1 MPTSLVTGGGG
12 FIGSH
17 LVDALLARGD
27 VVRVLDNFSTGKRE
41 NLQHN
46 IEKIQL
52 LTGDLRES
60 EILNEAVQG
69 VDYIFHQAAF
79 ISVPQSMEDPD
90 SCFDI
95 NVNGTGKLLAVAR
108 AAGVKRV
115 VLASSAAVYGENE
128 ALPLSEDEEPDPL
141 SPYAASKSI
150 NEIYARLFTNHLGLN
165 VVALRYFNVYGPRQN
180 PASDYAA
187 VVPIF
192 IKILEDEG
200 EPVIFGDG
208 LQTRSFCYVD
218 DLIEGIC
225 RLLFSDYAYPVNIG
239 NPNEITIKDF
249 AEEIINLTKTH
260 QKVIYKDLPVDDP
273 MQRKPDT
280 TLAKKLLK
288 WEAIV
293 PRQEGMEKT
302 FNYFKSLSQEEL
314 HKGDHK
320 DFKKHIKK

>member
-79 ISVPQSMEDPD
+79 VSVPQSMEDPD

-128 ALPLSEDEEPDPL
+128 AVPLSEDEEPDPL

-150 NEIYARLFTNHLGLN
+150 NEIYARLFTKHLGLN

-208 LQTRSFCYVD
+208 LQTRDFVYIADVVKANIQASESGKSPGKVLNICSGQEISLLDLLEKLSTIYNRKIQPSFQEARPGDIYRSLGD
-218 DLIEGIC
+218 PNKAREILE
-225 RLLFSDYAYPVNIG
+225 FSSS
-239 NPNEITIKDF
+239 TS
-249 AEEIINLTKTH
+249 IIDGLDETAAW
-260 QKVIYKDLPVDDP
+260 
-273 MQRKPDT
+273 MR
-280 TLAKKLLK
+280 
-288 WEAIV
+288 
-293 PRQEGMEKT
+293 RSFSG
-302 FNYFKSLSQEEL
+302 
-314 HKGDHK
+314 
-320 DFKKHIKK
+320 

>member
-41 NLQHN
+41 NLQGN

-52 LTGDLRES
+52 LTGDLRDTEV
-60 EILNEAVQG
+60 LREAVHG
-69 VDYIFHQAAF
+69 VDFIFHQAAF
-79 ISVPQSMEDPD
+79 VSVPQSMEDPD

-95 NVNGTGKLLAVAR
+95 NVNGTGKLLSAAR
-108 AAGVKRV
+108 GAGVKRI

-128 ALPLSEDEEPDPL
+128 AVPLSEDEEPDPL
-141 SPYAASKSI
+141 SPYAASKLI
-150 NEIYARLFTNHLGLN
+150 NEIYARQFTKHLGLN

-192 IKILEDEG
+192 IKNLEDEG

-208 LQTRSFCYVD
+208 MQTRDFVYITDVVQANIQASESVKAPGKVFNICSGQEISLL
-218 DLIEGIC
+218 DLIEKLSTMYNRKILNSFQEARPGDIY
-225 RLLFSDYAYPVNIG
+225 RSLG
-239 NPNEITIKDF
+239 NPNKAREILEFSSATD
-249 AEEIINLTKTH
+249 IIDGLDETAAWIRGS
-260 QKVIYKDLPVDDP
+260 VS
-273 MQRKPDT
+273 
-280 TLAKKLLK
+280 
-288 WEAIV
+288 
-293 PRQEGMEKT
+293 G
-302 FNYFKSLSQEEL
+302 
-314 HKGDHK
+314 
-320 DFKKHIKK
+320 

>member
-52 LTGDLRES
+52 LTGDLRDS
-60 EILNEAVQG
+60 EVLREAVQG

-79 ISVPQSMEDPD
+79 VSVPQSMEDPD

-95 NVNGTGKLLAVAR
+95 NVNGTGKLLAAAR
-108 AAGVKRV
+108 TAGVKRV

-128 ALPLSEDEEPDPL
+128 AVPLSEDEEPDPL

-150 NEIYARLFTNHLGLN
+150 NEIYARLFTKHLGLN

-208 LQTRSFCYVD
+208 LQTRDFVYITDVVQANIQASESVKAPGKVFNICSGQEISLLDLLEKLSTIYNRKILPSFQEARPGDIYRS
-218 DLIEGIC
+218 L
-225 RLLFSDYAYPVNIG
+225 G
-239 NPNEITIKDF
+239 NPNKARDILEFSSATS
-249 AEEIINLTKTH
+249 IIDGLDETAAW
-260 QKVIYKDLPVDDP
+260 
-273 MQRKPDT
+273 MR
-280 TLAKKLLK
+280 
-288 WEAIV
+288 
-293 PRQEGMEKT
+293 GS
-302 FNYFKSLSQEEL
+302 FS
-314 HKGDHK
+314 G
-320 DFKKHIKK
+320 

>member
-27 VVRVLDNFSTGKRE
+27 AVRVLDNFSTGKRE

-52 LTGDLRES
+52 ITGDLRNS
-60 EILNEAVQG
+60 EILKEAVQG

-79 ISVPQSMEDPD
+79 VSVPQSMEDPD
-90 SCFDI
+90 SCFDV
-95 NVNGTGKLLAVAR
+95 NVNGTGKLLAAAK

-128 ALPLSEDEEPDPL
+128 AVPLSEDEEPDPL
-141 SPYAASKSI
+141 SPYAASKLI
-150 NEIYARLFTNHLGLN
+150 TEVYARLYTKHLGLN

-192 IKILEDEG
+192 IQVLEEEN
-200 EPVIFGDG
+200 EPVIYGDG
-208 LQTRSFCYVD
+208 LQSRDFVYIADVVKANIQASETAKSPGKVFN
-218 DLIEGIC
+218 IC
-225 RLLFSDYAYPVNIG
+225 SG
-239 NPNEITIKDF
+239 QE
-249 AEEIINLTKTH
+249 INLLDLLEKLS
-260 QKVIYKDLPVDDP
+260 VIYNRKIEPSFQEVRSGDIYRSLGDP
-273 MQRKPDT
+273 
-280 TLAKKLLK
+280 KKAQDILK
-288 WEAIV
+288 FSSATSIADGLDETAAWMRGSFSE
-293 PRQEGMEKT
+293 
-302 FNYFKSLSQEEL
+302 
-314 HKGDHK
+314 
-320 DFKKHIKK
+320 

>member
-79 ISVPQSMEDPD
+79 VSVPQSMEDPD
-90 SCFDI
+90 SCFDV

-115 VLASSAAVYGENE
+115 MLASSAAVYGENE
-128 ALPLSEDEEPDPL
+128 AVPLSEDEEPDPL

-150 NEIYARLFTNHLGLN
+150 NEIYARLFTKHLGLN

-208 LQTRSFCYVD
+208 LQTRDFVYIADVVQANIQASESGKSPGKVFNICSGQEISLL
-218 DLIEGIC
+218 DLLEK
-225 RLLFSDYAYPVNIG
+225 LS
-239 NPNEITIKDF
+239 T
-249 AEEIINLTKTH
+249 
-260 QKVIYKDLPVDDP
+260 IYKRKIQPSFQEARPGDIYRSLGDP
-273 MQRKPDT
+273 NKAREILEFSST
-280 TLAKKLLK
+280 TSIIDGLDETAV
-288 WEAIV
+288 WM
-293 PRQEGMEKT
+293 RGS
-302 FNYFKSLSQEEL
+302 FS
-314 HKGDHK
+314 G
-320 DFKKHIKK
+320 

>member
-52 LTGDLRES
+52 LTGDLRDS
-60 EILNEAVQG
+60 EVLREAVQG

-79 ISVPQSMEDPD
+79 VSVPQSMEDPD

-95 NVNGTGKLLAVAR
+95 NVNGTGKLLAAAR
-108 AAGVKRV
+108 TAGVKRV

-128 ALPLSEDEEPDPL
+128 AVPLSEDEEPDPL

-150 NEIYARLFTNHLGLN
+150 NEIYARLFTKHLGLN

-208 LQTRSFCYVD
+208 LQTRDFVYIADVVQANIQASESVKAPGKVFNICSGQEISLLDLLEKLSTIYNRKILPSFQEARPGDIYRS
-218 DLIEGIC
+218 L
-225 RLLFSDYAYPVNIG
+225 G
-239 NPNEITIKDF
+239 NPNKARDILEFSSATS
-249 AEEIINLTKTH
+249 IIDGLDETAAW
-260 QKVIYKDLPVDDP
+260 
-273 MQRKPDT
+273 MR
-280 TLAKKLLK
+280 
-288 WEAIV
+288 
-293 PRQEGMEKT
+293 GS
-302 FNYFKSLSQEEL
+302 FS
-314 HKGDHK
+314 G
-320 DFKKHIKK
+320 

>member
-41 NLQHN
+41 NLQRN

-52 LTGDLRES
+52 LTGDLRDS
-60 EILNEAVQG
+60 EVIREAVQG
-69 VDYIFHQAAF
+69 VDFIFHQAAF
-79 ISVPQSMEDPD
+79 VSVPQSMEDPD

-95 NVNGTGKLLAVAR
+95 NVNGTGKLLTAAR
-108 AAGVKRV
+108 EAGVKRV
-115 VLASSAAVYGENE
+115 VLASSAAVYGENK
-128 ALPLSEDEEPDPL
+128 AVPLSEDEEPDPL

-150 NEIYARLFTNHLGLN
+150 NEIYARLFTKHLGLN

-192 IKILEDEG
+192 IKILEAES

-208 LQTRSFCYVD
+208 LQTRDFVYIADVVQANIQASESVKAPGKVFNICSGQEISLLDLLEKLSTIYNRKILPSFQEARPGDIYRSLGD
-218 DLIEGIC
+218 PNKARDILE
-225 RLLFSDYAYPVNIG
+225 FSSA
-239 NPNEITIKDF
+239 TS
-249 AEEIINLTKTH
+249 IIDGLDETAAW
-260 QKVIYKDLPVDDP
+260 
-273 MQRKPDT
+273 MR
-280 TLAKKLLK
+280 
-288 WEAIV
+288 
-293 PRQEGMEKT
+293 GS
-302 FNYFKSLSQEEL
+302 FF
-314 HKGDHK
+314 G
-320 DFKKHIKK
+320 

>member
-60 EILNEAVQG
+60 EVLNEAVQG

-79 ISVPQSMEDPD
+79 VSVPQSMEDPD

-95 NVNGTGKLLAVAR
+95 NVNGTGKLLTAAR

-128 ALPLSEDEEPDPL
+128 AVPLSEDEEPDPL

-192 IKILEDEG
+192 IRTLEDEG
-200 EPVIFGDG
+200 EPKIFGDG
-208 LQTRSFCYVD
+208 LQTRDFVYIADVVQANIQASESGKAPGKVFN
-218 DLIEGIC
+218 IC
-225 RLLFSDYAYPVNIG
+225 SG
-239 NPNEITIKDF
+239 QE
-249 AEEIINLTKTH
+249 INLLDLLEKLSNIYNRKLQPSFREARQGDIYRSLGDPNKAREILKFSSATSLIDGLDKTATW
-260 QKVIYKDLPVDDP
+260 
-273 MQRKPDT
+273 MRGSFS
-280 TLAKKLLK
+280 
-288 WEAIV
+288 E
-293 PRQEGMEKT
+293 
-302 FNYFKSLSQEEL
+302 
-314 HKGDHK
+314 
-320 DFKKHIKK
+320 

>member
-17 LVDALLARGD
+17 LVDSLLARGD

-60 EILNEAVQG
+60 KILSEAVQG
-69 VDYIFHQAAF
+69 VDYVFHQAAF
-79 ISVPQSMEDPD
+79 VSVPQSMEDPD

-95 NVNGTGKLLAVAR
+95 NVNGTGKLLAAAK

-128 ALPLSEDEEPDPL
+128 AVPLSEDEEPDPL

-150 NEIYARLFTNHLGLN
+150 NEIYARLFTKHLGLN

-187 VVPIF
+187 VIPIF
-192 IKILEDEG
+192 IKTLDDED

-208 LQTRSFCYVD
+208 LQTRDFVYIADVVHANLLAAESDQAPGKVFN
-218 DLIEGIC
+218 IC
-225 RLLFSDYAYPVNIG
+225 SG
-239 NPNEITIKDF
+239 QE
-249 AEEIINLTKTH
+249 INLLELLEKLST
-260 QKVIYKDLPVDDP
+260 IYGRDIQPEFLEARPGDIYRSLGDP
-273 MQRKPDT
+273 NMAREILGFSPT
-280 TLAKKLLK
+280 TS
-288 WEAIV
+288 IV
-293 PRQEGMEKT
+293 NGLDETAAWMRG
-302 FNYFKSLSQEEL
+302 SHS
-314 HKGDHK
+314 G
-320 DFKKHIKK
+320 

>member
-52 LTGDLRES
+52 LTGDLRDS
-60 EILNEAVQG
+60 EVLRKAVQG

-79 ISVPQSMEDPD
+79 VSVPLSMEDPD

-95 NVNGTGKLLAVAR
+95 NVNGTGKLLAAAR
-108 AAGVKRV
+108 TAGVKRV

-128 ALPLSEDEEPDPL
+128 AVPLSEDEEPDPL

-150 NEIYARLFTNHLGLN
+150 NEIYARLFTKHLGLN

-208 LQTRSFCYVD
+208 LQTRDFVYIADVVQANIQASESVKAPGKVFNICSGQEISLLDLLEKLSTIYNRKILPSFQEARPGDIYRS
-218 DLIEGIC
+218 L
-225 RLLFSDYAYPVNIG
+225 G
-239 NPNEITIKDF
+239 NPNKARDILEFSSATS
-249 AEEIINLTKTH
+249 IIDGLDETAAW
-260 QKVIYKDLPVDDP
+260 
-273 MQRKPDT
+273 MR
-280 TLAKKLLK
+280 
-288 WEAIV
+288 
-293 PRQEGMEKT
+293 GS
-302 FNYFKSLSQEEL
+302 FS
-314 HKGDHK
+314 G
-320 DFKKHIKK
+320 

>member
-27 VVRVLDNFSTGKRE
+27 IVRVLDNFSTGKRE

-52 LTGDLRES
+52 LTGDLRDS
-60 EILNEAVQG
+60 EVIREAVQG
-69 VDYIFHQAAF
+69 VDFIFHQAAF
-79 ISVPQSMEDPD
+79 VSVPQSMEDPD

-95 NVNGTGKLLAVAR
+95 NVNGTGKLLAAAR
-108 AAGVKRV
+108 TAGVKRV

-128 ALPLSEDEEPDPL
+128 AAPLSEDEEPDPL

-150 NEIYARLFTNHLGLN
+150 NEIYARLFTKHLGLN

-208 LQTRSFCYVD
+208 LQTRDFVYIADVVQANIQASESVKAPGKVFNICSGQEISLLDLLEKLSTIYNRKILPSFQEARPGDIYRSLGD
-218 DLIEGIC
+218 PNKARDILE
-225 RLLFSDYAYPVNIG
+225 FSTA
-239 NPNEITIKDF
+239 TS
-249 AEEIINLTKTH
+249 IIDGLDETAAW
-260 QKVIYKDLPVDDP
+260 
-273 MQRKPDT
+273 MR
-280 TLAKKLLK
+280 
-288 WEAIV
+288 
-293 PRQEGMEKT
+293 GS
-302 FNYFKSLSQEEL
+302 FF
-314 HKGDHK
+314 G
-320 DFKKHIKK
+320 

>member
-52 LTGDLRES
+52 LTGDLRDS
-60 EILNEAVQG
+60 EVLREAVRG
-69 VDYIFHQAAF
+69 VDCIFHQAAF
-79 ISVPQSMEDPD
+79 VSVPQSMEDPD

-95 NVNGTGKLLAVAR
+95 NVNGTGKLLAAAR
-108 AAGVKRV
+108 TAGVKRV

-128 ALPLSEDEEPDPL
+128 AVPLSEDEEPDLL

-150 NEIYARLFTNHLGLN
+150 NEIYARLFTKHLGLN

-192 IKILEDEG
+192 IKILEDES

-208 LQTRSFCYVD
+208 LQTRDFVYITDVVQANIQASESVKAPGKVFNICSGQEISLLDLLEKLSTIYNRKILPSFQKARPGDIYRS
-218 DLIEGIC
+218 L
-225 RLLFSDYAYPVNIG
+225 G
-239 NPNEITIKDF
+239 NPNKARDILEFSSATS
-249 AEEIINLTKTH
+249 IIDGLDETAAW
-260 QKVIYKDLPVDDP
+260 
-273 MQRKPDT
+273 MR
-280 TLAKKLLK
+280 ASFS
-288 WEAIV
+288 
-293 PRQEGMEKT
+293 G
-302 FNYFKSLSQEEL
+302 
-314 HKGDHK
+314 
-320 DFKKHIKK
+320 

>member
-41 NLQHN
+41 NLKHN

-52 LTGDLRES
+52 LTGDLRDS
-60 EILNEAVQG
+60 EVLREAVQG

-79 ISVPQSMEDPD
+79 VSVPQSMEDPD

-95 NVNGTGKLLAVAR
+95 NVNGTGKLLAAAR
-108 AAGVKRV
+108 TAGVKRV

-128 ALPLSEDEEPDPL
+128 AVPLSEDEEPDPL

-150 NEIYARLFTNHLGLN
+150 NEIYARLFTKHLGLN

-208 LQTRSFCYVD
+208 LQTRDFVYIADVVQANIQASESVKAPGKVFNICSGQEISLLDLLEKLSTIYNRKILPSFQKARPGDIYRS
-218 DLIEGIC
+218 L
-225 RLLFSDYAYPVNIG
+225 G
-239 NPNEITIKDF
+239 NPNKARDILEFSSATS
-249 AEEIINLTKTH
+249 IIDGLDETAAW
-260 QKVIYKDLPVDDP
+260 
-273 MQRKPDT
+273 MR
-280 TLAKKLLK
+280 
-288 WEAIV
+288 
-293 PRQEGMEKT
+293 GS
-302 FNYFKSLSQEEL
+302 FS
-314 HKGDHK
+314 G
-320 DFKKHIKK
+320 

>member
-52 LTGDLRES
+52 LTGDLRDS
-60 EILNEAVQG
+60 EVLREAVQG

-79 ISVPQSMEDPD
+79 VSVPQSMEDPD

-95 NVNGTGKLLAVAR
+95 NVNGTGKLLAAAR
-108 AAGVKRV
+108 TAGVKRV

-128 ALPLSEDEEPDPL
+128 AVPLSEDEEPDPL

-150 NEIYARLFTNHLGLN
+150 NEIYARLFTKHLGLN

-200 EPVIFGDG
+200 ELVIFGDG
-208 LQTRSFCYVD
+208 LQTRDFVYIADVVQANIQASESVKAPGKVFNICSGQEISLLDLLEKLSTIYNRKILPSFQKARPGDIYRS
-218 DLIEGIC
+218 L
-225 RLLFSDYAYPVNIG
+225 G
-239 NPNEITIKDF
+239 NPNKARDILEFSSATS
-249 AEEIINLTKTH
+249 IIDGLDETAAW
-260 QKVIYKDLPVDDP
+260 
-273 MQRKPDT
+273 MR
-280 TLAKKLLK
+280 ASFS
-288 WEAIV
+288 
-293 PRQEGMEKT
+293 G
-302 FNYFKSLSQEEL
+302 
-314 HKGDHK
+314 
-320 DFKKHIKK
+320 

>member
-46 IEKIQL
+46 IEKIEL

-95 NVNGTGKLLAVAR
+95 NVNGTGKLLAAAR
-108 AAGVKRV
+108 TAGVKRV

-128 ALPLSEDEEPDPL
+128 AVPLSEDEEPDPL

-150 NEIYARLFTNHLGLN
+150 NEIYARLFTKHLGLN

-187 VVPIF
+187 VIPIF
-192 IKILEDEG
+192 INILEDEG
-200 EPVIFGDG
+200 ELVIFGDG
-208 LQTRSFCYVD
+208 LQTRDFVYIADVVQANIQASESRKAPGKVFNICSGQEISLLDLLEKLSTIYNRKILPSFQEARPGDIYRSLGDPNKAREILEFSSATSIVD
-218 DLIEGIC
+218 GLDETAVWIRGS
-225 RLLFSDYAYPVNIG
+225 FSG
-239 NPNEITIKDF
+239 
-249 AEEIINLTKTH
+249 
-260 QKVIYKDLPVDDP
+260 
-273 MQRKPDT
+273 
-280 TLAKKLLK
+280 
-288 WEAIV
+288 
-293 PRQEGMEKT
+293 
-302 FNYFKSLSQEEL
+302 
-314 HKGDHK
+314 
-320 DFKKHIKK
+320 

>member
-60 EILNEAVQG
+60 KILNEAVQG

-79 ISVPQSMEDPD
+79 VSVPQSMEDPD

-95 NVNGTGKLLAVAR
+95 NVNGTGKLLAAAR
-108 AAGVKRV
+108 TAGVKRV

-128 ALPLSEDEEPDPL
+128 AVPLSEDEEPDPL

-192 IKILEDEG
+192 IKILENEG

-208 LQTRSFCYVD
+208 LQTRDFVYIADVVQANIQASESVKAPGKVFNICSGQEISLLGLLEKLAAIYNRKINPSFQEARPGDIYRSLGD
-218 DLIEGIC
+218 PNKAREILE
-225 RLLFSDYAYPVNIG
+225 FSSA
-239 NPNEITIKDF
+239 TS
-249 AEEIINLTKTH
+249 IINGLDETAAW
-260 QKVIYKDLPVDDP
+260 
-273 MQRKPDT
+273 MR
-280 TLAKKLLK
+280 
-288 WEAIV
+288 
-293 PRQEGMEKT
+293 GS
-302 FNYFKSLSQEEL
+302 FS
-314 HKGDHK
+314 G
-320 DFKKHIKK
+320 

>member
-52 LTGDLRES
+52 LTGDLRDS
-60 EILNEAVQG
+60 EVLKEAVQG
-69 VDYIFHQAAF
+69 VDFIFHQAAF
-79 ISVPQSMEDPD
+79 VSVPQSMEDPD

-95 NVNGTGKLLAVAR
+95 NVNGTGKLLAAAR
-108 AAGVKRV
+108 TAGVKRV

-128 ALPLSEDEEPDPL
+128 AAPLSEDEEPDPL

-150 NEIYARLFTNHLGLN
+150 NEIYARLFTKHLGLN

-208 LQTRSFCYVD
+208 LQTRDFVYIADVVQANIQASESVKAPGKVFNICSGQEISLLDLLEKLSTIYNREILPSFQEARPGDIYRS
-218 DLIEGIC
+218 L
-225 RLLFSDYAYPVNIG
+225 G
-239 NPNEITIKDF
+239 NPNKARDILEFSSATS
-249 AEEIINLTKTH
+249 IIDGLDETAAW
-260 QKVIYKDLPVDDP
+260 
-273 MQRKPDT
+273 MR
-280 TLAKKLLK
+280 
-288 WEAIV
+288 
-293 PRQEGMEKT
+293 GS
-302 FNYFKSLSQEEL
+302 FS
-314 HKGDHK
+314 G
-320 DFKKHIKK
+320 

>member
-41 NLQHN
+41 NLQYN

-52 LTGDLRES
+52 LTGDLRDS
-60 EILNEAVQG
+60 EILNKAVQG

-95 NVNGTGKLLAVAR
+95 NVNGTGKLLAAAR
-108 AAGVKRV
+108 TAGVKRV

-128 ALPLSEDEEPDPL
+128 AVPLSEDEEPDPL

-150 NEIYARLFTNHLGLN
+150 NEIYARLFTKHLGLN

-192 IKILEDEG
+192 IKILENEG

-208 LQTRSFCYVD
+208 LQTRDFVFIADVVQANIQASESVKAPGKVFN
-218 DLIEGIC
+218 IC
-225 RLLFSDYAYPVNIG
+225 SG
-239 NPNEITIKDF
+239 QE
-249 AEEIINLTKTH
+249 INLLNLLEKLSS
-260 QKVIYKDLPVDDP
+260 IYNRKILPSFQEARPGDIYRSLGDP
-273 MQRKPDT
+273 NKAREVLEFSSATRIIDGLDETAAWMRGSFS
-280 TLAKKLLK
+280 
-288 WEAIV
+288 V
-293 PRQEGMEKT
+293 
-302 FNYFKSLSQEEL
+302 
-314 HKGDHK
+314 
-320 DFKKHIKK
+320 

>member
-52 LTGDLRES
+52 LTGDLRDS
-60 EILNEAVQG
+60 EVLREAVQG

-79 ISVPQSMEDPD
+79 VSVPQSMEDPD

-95 NVNGTGKLLAVAR
+95 NVNGTGKLLAAAR
-108 AAGVKRV
+108 TAGVKRV

-128 ALPLSEDEEPDPL
+128 AVPLSEDEEPDPL

-150 NEIYARLFTNHLGLN
+150 NEIYARLFTKHLGLN

-192 IKILEDEG
+192 IKILENEG

-208 LQTRSFCYVD
+208 LQTRDFVYIADVVQANIQASESVKAPGKVFNICSGQEISLLDLLEKLSTIYNRKILPSFQ
-218 DLIEGIC
+218 EA
-225 RLLFSDYAYPVNIG
+225 RLGDIYRSLG
-239 NPNEITIKDF
+239 NPNKARDILEFSSATS
-249 AEEIINLTKTH
+249 IIDGLDETAAW
-260 QKVIYKDLPVDDP
+260 
-273 MQRKPDT
+273 MR
-280 TLAKKLLK
+280 
-288 WEAIV
+288 
-293 PRQEGMEKT
+293 GS
-302 FNYFKSLSQEEL
+302 FS
-314 HKGDHK
+314 G
-320 DFKKHIKK
+320 

>member
-1 MPTSLVTGGGG
+1 MTTSLVTGGGG

-52 LTGDLRES
+52 LTGDLRDS
-60 EILNEAVQG
+60 EVLREAVRG
-69 VDYIFHQAAF
+69 VDCIFHQAAF
-79 ISVPQSMEDPD
+79 VSVPQSMEDPD

-95 NVNGTGKLLAVAR
+95 NVNGTGKLLAAAR
-108 AAGVKRV
+108 TAGVKRV
-115 VLASSAAVYGENE
+115 VLASSAAVYGENK
-128 ALPLSEDEEPDPL
+128 AVPLSEDEEPDPL

-150 NEIYARLFTNHLGLN
+150 NEIYARLFTKHLGLN

-192 IKILEDEG
+192 IKILEDES

-208 LQTRSFCYVD
+208 LQTRDFVYITDVVQANIQASESVKAPGKVFNICSGQEISLLDLLEKLSTIYNRKILPSFQKARPGDIYRS
-218 DLIEGIC
+218 L
-225 RLLFSDYAYPVNIG
+225 G
-239 NPNEITIKDF
+239 NPNKARDILEFSSATS
-249 AEEIINLTKTH
+249 IIDGLDETAAW
-260 QKVIYKDLPVDDP
+260 
-273 MQRKPDT
+273 MR
-280 TLAKKLLK
+280 
-288 WEAIV
+288 
-293 PRQEGMEKT
+293 GS
-302 FNYFKSLSQEEL
+302 FS
-314 HKGDHK
+314 G
-320 DFKKHIKK
+320 